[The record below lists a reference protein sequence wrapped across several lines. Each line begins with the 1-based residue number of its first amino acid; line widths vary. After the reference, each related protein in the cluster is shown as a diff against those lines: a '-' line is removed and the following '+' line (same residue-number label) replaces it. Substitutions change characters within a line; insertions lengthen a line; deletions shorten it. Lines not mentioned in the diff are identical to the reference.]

1 VSLSFLHPAL
11 LWGLAAAAIPLA
23 IHLFYRRRPR
33 AVPFPAIDFVMQAR
47 RETERRLKLR
57 RVLLFAARTALLAAA
72 ALAIARPRLLA
83 PEAQAAQ
90 GPAGPAA
97 TAIVLDTSASMAY
110 RLGGRTLLD
119 RAREDALETLRSL
132 GPDEPATVVVCGG
145 EGPPQADPL
154 SFDRVGLRRR
164 IAEAE
169 QTHLHSDLTTCAGA
183 AVRALGDPAAAGVA
197 RRRLLFATDLTAS
210 AWRLDAPAPVVT
222 TPAGPQ
228 RPEVTLLDAARG
240 ERLPNRWV
248 AALAAE
254 PEPAAGSHGYRI
266 TATVS
271 GQEAEAARDVPLA
284 LRVGAGQDERTAVRA
299 LLDLPASGSVK
310 KALAHDFA
318 TGGPAVVTAAL
329 PPDALPED
337 DALTLALDVPREV
350 KALVVNGAP
359 SAVRHR
365 DAAYFLEA
373 ALSGPSS
380 PVRPTVVDAEGFG
393 RVRLSDFDVI
403 LLLDLRSP
411 GARGAELAAFVEGGG
426 GLFVAMGDDVDP
438 DRYEAEMKGLLPA
451 PLHVV
456 KTAAERGAPGAAE
469 KAARLAEID
478 WDHPAFRIFT
488 GPAREGL
495 ESVRTYRYM
504 LLKPDRKEGGAHVMA
519 RYDDGAPA
527 LVEARRG
534 RGRVVLYASTL
545 DPEWSDWTI
554 RTSFLPAMQ
563 RIAAWLAGALEGRRD
578 APSLV
583 GVPRPI
589 PAPAGLRIVA
599 LLGPDGRERRDL
611 AALASR
617 DGVVVAT
624 PDRPGLWQVKVRDPA
639 TGGER
644 PDPALAFAV
653 WPDPRESDTRRLEP
667 SELTAWFGGE
677 AHARVAADGRA
688 PETRQLPLWSWLL
701 LLAVAAFL
709 AEGLLL
715 A

>member
-1 VSLSFLHPAL
+1 MRCGRSA
-11 LWGLAAAAIPLA
+11 
-23 IHLFYRRRPR
+23 RKTRPR
-33 AVPFPAIDFVMQAR
+33 WS
-47 RETERRLKLR
+47 T
-57 RVLLFAARTALLAAA
+57 
-72 ALAIARPRLLA
+72 
-83 PEAQAAQ
+83 
-90 GPAGPAA
+90 
-97 TAIVLDTSASMAY
+97 
-110 RLGGRTLLD
+110 
-119 RAREDALETLRSL
+119 
-132 GPDEPATVVVCGG
+132 CGG
-145 EGPPQADPL
+145 EGPPQADPP
-154 SFDRVGLRRR
+154 SFDRVELRRR

-169 QTHLHSDLTTCAGA
+169 QTHLHSDLTTCVGA
-183 AVRALGDPAAAGVA
+183 ATRALGDPAAVGAA
-197 RRRLLFATDLTAS
+197 RRRLIVATDLTAS

-222 TPAGPQ
+222 TPAGPE

-254 PEPAAGSHGYRI
+254 PEPAVGSHGYRI

-284 LRVGAGQDERTAVRA
+284 LRVGAGKDERTAVRS

-310 KALAHDFA
+310 KSLAHDFA
-318 TGGPAVVTAAL
+318 SGGPAVVTAAL
-329 PPDALPED
+329 PADALPED
-337 DALTLALDVPREV
+337 DALSLALDVPREV
-350 KALVVNGAP
+350 KVLVVNGAP

-365 DAAYFLEA
+365 DVAFFLEA

-393 RVRLSDFDVI
+393 KARLSDFDVI
-403 LLLDLRSP
+403 MLLDLRSP
-411 GARGAELAAFVEGGG
+411 GAKGAELAAFVEGGG

-456 KTAAERGAPGAAE
+456 KTAAARGTPGAAE

-478 WDHPAFRIFT
+478 WDHPVLRIFT

-504 LLKPDRKEGGAHVMA
+504 LLKPDRKEGGARVIA

-563 RIAAWLAGALEGRRD
+563 RIASWLAGALDGRRD
-578 APSLV
+578 APGVV
-583 GVPRPI
+583 GAPRPLAV
-589 PAPAGLRIVA
+589 PEGLRIAA

-611 AALASR
+611 PVEGGGRRRHPGPAGPVAGEGPGPGHGRREDRPRAGLRGLARPPRVGHPAARASR
-617 DGVVVAT
+617 AHRLVRRGV
-624 PDRPGLWQVKVRDPA
+624 PRSRRRRRP
-639 TGGER
+639 
-644 PDPALAFAV
+644 
-653 WPDPRESDTRRLEP
+653 
-667 SELTAWFGGE
+667 
-677 AHARVAADGRA
+677 A
-688 PETRQLPLWSWLL
+688 PENRQLPLWSWLL

>member
-1 VSLSFLHPAL
+1 VNLSFLHPAL

-47 RETERRLKLR
+47 RETERRFKLR

-72 ALAIARPRLLA
+72 ALAIARPRLMA
-83 PEAQAAQ
+83 PEARAAQ

-110 RLGGRTLLD
+110 RLGGRSLLD
-119 RAREDALETLRSL
+119 RAREDALEALRSL
-132 GPDEPATVVVCGG
+132 GPEDPATVVACGG
-145 EGPPQADPL
+145 EGPPQADPP
-154 SFDRVGLRRR
+154 SFDRVELRRR

-169 QTHLHSDLTTCAGA
+169 QTHLHSDLTTCVGVAT
-183 AVRALGDPAAAGVA
+183 RALGDPAVAGAA
-197 RRRLLFATDLTAS
+197 RRRLIVATDLTAS

-222 TPAGPQ
+222 TPAGPE

-254 PEPAAGSHGYRI
+254 PEPAVGSHGYRI

-284 LRVGAGQDERTAVRA
+284 LRVGAGKDERTAVRS

-310 KALAHDFA
+310 KSLAHDFA
-318 TGGPAVVTAAL
+318 SGGPAVVTAAL
-329 PPDALPED
+329 PADALPED
-337 DALTLALDVPREV
+337 DALSLALDVPREV

-365 DAAYFLEA
+365 DVAFFLEA

-393 RVRLSDFDVI
+393 KARLSDFDVI
-403 LLLDLRSP
+403 MLLDLRSP
-411 GARGAELAAFVEGGG
+411 GAKGAELAAFVEGGG

-456 KTAAERGAPGAAE
+456 KTAAARGTPGAAE

-478 WDHPAFRIFT
+478 WDHPVLRIFT

-504 LLKPDRKEGGAHVMA
+504 LLKPDRKEGGARVIA

-563 RIAAWLAGALEGRRD
+563 RIAAWLAGALDARRD
-578 APSLV
+578 APGVV
-583 GVPRPI
+583 GAPRPLAV
-589 PAPAGLRIVA
+589 PEGLRIAA

-611 AALASR
+611 SSKE
-617 DGVVVAT
+617 GVVVAT
-624 PDRPGLWQVKVRDPA
+624 PDRPGLWQVKVRDLA

-644 PDPALAFAV
+644 IDPALAFAV

-667 SELTAWFGGE
+667 PELTAWFGGE
-677 AHARVAADGRA
+677 SHARVAADGRA
-688 PETRQLPLWSWLL
+688 PENRQLPLWSWLL